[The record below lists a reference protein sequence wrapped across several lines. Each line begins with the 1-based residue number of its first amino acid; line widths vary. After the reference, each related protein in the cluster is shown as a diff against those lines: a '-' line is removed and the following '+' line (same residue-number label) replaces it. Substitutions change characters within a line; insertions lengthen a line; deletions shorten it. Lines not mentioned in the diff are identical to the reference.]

1 MYLDP
6 QPQISRNNCQ
16 CADRHRYAAQRAP
29 AALGWIERAVGDDC
43 DARSTVQSIK
53 NPILPNL
60 GGVGRNRIRE
70 PIMTLPTLW
79 IFPVRRPFCEN
90 IRQHVLRGVNSRSA
104 RRSVTTRLASSSI
117 FLPKDQMRLPRVRS
131 FAQTRAIVEFTS
143 PPDDRFIKRNLA
155 P

>member
-1 MYLDP
+1 
-6 QPQISRNNCQ
+6 
-16 CADRHRYAAQRAP
+16 
-29 AALGWIERAVGDDC
+29 ALGWIERAVGDDC

-90 IRQHVLRGVNSRSA
+90 IRQHVLRGVNSPVGKTISYDPIGVLRHFPAKRSDA
-104 RRSVTTRLASSSI
+104 ASTGEKFRTDQGHSRIYISPRRSI
-117 FLPKDQMRLPRVRS
+117 H
-131 FAQTRAIVEFTS
+131 
-143 PPDDRFIKRNLA
+143 
-155 P
+155 